1 MEIMN
6 MKLKMMAT
14 LWDNTYRVAIDDGQ
28 GKYIGTAR
36 VVVNVPL
43 PPEMLPENAPQVEP
57 QLLVLV
63 EDFGFRADK
72 IINFETTLSDL
83 LREKFRYEIPH
94 IFFYYPSPSRCFKS
108 NNFHNK
114 VYNEQKLCKIHSFF
128 CLFRLQLPLLR
139 DT

>member
-43 PPEMLPENAPQVEP
+43 PLKHYLKMHH
-57 QLLVLV
+57 
-63 EDFGFRADK
+63 K
-72 IINFETTLSDL
+72 
-83 LREKFRYEIPH
+83 
-94 IFFYYPSPSRCFKS
+94 
-108 NNFHNK
+108 
-114 VYNEQKLCKIHSFF
+114 
-128 CLFRLQLPLLR
+128 
-139 DT
+139 

>member
-28 GKYIGTAR
+28 GKYIGTVR

-43 PPEMLPENAPQVEP
+43 PPEALPENAPQVEP

-63 EDFGFRADK
+63 EDFDFGADK
-72 IINFETTLSDL
+72 IINFETTLADL
-83 LREKFRYEIPH
+83 LREKFRYEISH
-94 IFFYYPSPSRCFKS
+94 IFFYYPSPQDVLNQTIS
-108 NNFHNK
+108 
-114 VYNEQKLCKIHSFF
+114 Q
-128 CLFRLQLPLLR
+128 
-139 DT
+139 

>member
-28 GKYIGTAR
+28 GKYIGTVR

-43 PPEMLPENAPQVEP
+43 PPEALPENAPQVEP

-63 EDFGFRADK
+63 EDFDFGADK
-72 IINFETTLSDL
+72 IINFEATLADL
-83 LREKFRYEIPH
+83 LREKLSLRNSSYFLLL
-94 IFFYYPSPSRCFKS
+94 SKSSRCFKS
-108 NNFHNK
+108 NNFTIRSITSK
-114 VYNEQKLCKIHSFF
+114 KLCKIHSFF
-128 CLFRLQLPLLR
+128 LFIQLQFPLLR

>member
-28 GKYIGTAR
+28 GKYIGTVR

-43 PPEMLPENAPQVEP
+43 PPEALPENAPQVEP

-63 EDFGFRADK
+63 EDF
-72 IINFETTLSDL
+72 DL

-94 IFFYYPSPSRCFKS
+94 IFFYYPSPQDVLNQTIS
-108 NNFHNK
+108 
-114 VYNEQKLCKIHSFF
+114 Q
-128 CLFRLQLPLLR
+128 
-139 DT
+139 

>member
-28 GKYIGTAR
+28 GKNIGTAR
-36 VVVNVPL
+36 VVVNVPP
-43 PPEMLPENAPQVEP
+43 PPEALPENAPQVEP

-63 EDFGFRADK
+63 EDFDFGADK

-94 IFFYYPSPSRCFKS
+94 IFFYYPSPHDVLNQTIS
-108 NNFHNK
+108 
-114 VYNEQKLCKIHSFF
+114 Q
-128 CLFRLQLPLLR
+128 
-139 DT
+139 

>member
-43 PPEMLPENAPQVEP
+43 PPEA
-57 QLLVLV
+57 
-63 EDFGFRADK
+63 FGADK

-94 IFFYYPSPSRCFKS
+94 IFFYYPSPHDVLNQTIS
-108 NNFHNK
+108 
-114 VYNEQKLCKIHSFF
+114 Q
-128 CLFRLQLPLLR
+128 
-139 DT
+139 

>member
-1 MEIMN
+1 MD
-6 MKLKMMAT
+6 K
-14 LWDNTYRVAIDDGQ
+14 D
-28 GKYIGTAR
+28 KYIGTAR

-43 PPEMLPENAPQVEP
+43 PPEALPENAPQVEA

-63 EDFGFRADK
+63 EDFDFGADK

-94 IFFYYPSPSRCFKS
+94 IFFYYPSPHDVLNQTISQW
-108 NNFHNK
+108 
-114 VYNEQKLCKIHSFF
+114 VYNEQKLCKIHSF
-128 CLFRLQLPLLR
+128 LFIQLQFPLLR

>member
-43 PPEMLPENAPQVEP
+43 PLEMLPENAPQVEP

-63 EDFGFRADK
+63 EDFDFGADK
-72 IINFETTLSDL
+72 IINFETS
-83 LREKFRYEIPH
+83 K
-94 IFFYYPSPSRCFKS
+94 
-108 NNFHNK
+108 
-114 VYNEQKLCKIHSFF
+114 KLCKIQSFF
-128 CLFRLQLPLLR
+128 CLFSSNFLFYA
-139 DT
+139 THNKAKVG

>member
-63 EDFGFRADK
+63 EDFDFGADK

-83 LREKFRYEIPH
+83 LRENFVMKFLIFSSTIQVPH
-94 IFFYYPSPSRCFKS
+94 DVLNQTIS
-108 NNFHNK
+108 
-114 VYNEQKLCKIHSFF
+114 Q
-128 CLFRLQLPLLR
+128 
-139 DT
+139 

>member
-28 GKYIGTAR
+28 GKYIGTTR

-43 PPEMLPENAPQVEP
+43 PPELLPENAPQVEP

-63 EDFGFRADK
+63 EDFDFGADK

-83 LREKFRYEIPH
+83 LREKFRYKIPH
-94 IFFYYPSPSRCFKS
+94 IFFYYPSPHDVLNQTIS
-108 NNFHNK
+108 
-114 VYNEQKLCKIHSFF
+114 Q
-128 CLFRLQLPLLR
+128 
-139 DT
+139 

>member
-28 GKYIGTAR
+28 GKYIGTVR

-43 PPEMLPENAPQVEP
+43 PPEALPENAPQVEP

-63 EDFGFRADK
+63 EDFDFGADK
-72 IINFETTLSDL
+72 IIYFEATLADL

-94 IFFYYPSPSRCFKS
+94 ILFYYPSPQDVLNQTIS
-108 NNFHNK
+108 
-114 VYNEQKLCKIHSFF
+114 Q
-128 CLFRLQLPLLR
+128 
-139 DT
+139 

>member
-28 GKYIGTAR
+28 GKYIGTVR

-43 PPEMLPENAPQVEP
+43 PPEALPENAPQVEP

-63 EDFGFRADK
+63 EDFDLGADK
-72 IINFETTLSDL
+72 IINFEATLADL
-83 LREKFRYEIPH
+83 LREKFRYEIPY
-94 IFFYYPSPSRCFKS
+94 IFFYYPSPQDVLNQTIS
-108 NNFHNK
+108 
-114 VYNEQKLCKIHSFF
+114 Q
-128 CLFRLQLPLLR
+128 
-139 DT
+139 

>member
-36 VVVNVPL
+36 VVVNVP
-43 PPEMLPENAPQVEP
+43 QVEP

-63 EDFGFRADK
+63 EDFDFGADK

-94 IFFYYPSPSRCFKS
+94 IFFYYPSPHDVLNQTIS
-108 NNFHNK
+108 
-114 VYNEQKLCKIHSFF
+114 Q
-128 CLFRLQLPLLR
+128 
-139 DT
+139 

>member
-28 GKYIGTAR
+28 GKYIGTVR

-43 PPEMLPENAPQVEP
+43 PPEALPENAPQVEP

-63 EDFGFRADK
+63 EDFDFGADK
-72 IINFETTLSDL
+72 IINFEATLADL

-94 IFFYYPSPSRCFKS
+94 IFFY
-108 NNFHNK
+108 
-114 VYNEQKLCKIHSFF
+114 
-128 CLFRLQLPLLR
+128 
-139 DT
+139 

>member
-28 GKYIGTAR
+28 GKYIATVR

-43 PPEMLPENAPQVEP
+43 PPEALPENAPQVEP

-63 EDFGFRADK
+63 EDFDFGADK
-72 IINFETTLSDL
+72 IINFEATLADL

-94 IFFYYPSPSRCFKS
+94 IFFYYPNPQDVLNQTIS
-108 NNFHNK
+108 
-114 VYNEQKLCKIHSFF
+114 Q
-128 CLFRLQLPLLR
+128 
-139 DT
+139 

>member
-43 PPEMLPENAPQVEP
+43 PPEMLTRKCTSSRTTVI
-57 QLLVLV
+57 
-63 EDFGFRADK
+63 GF
-72 IINFETTLSDL
+72 
-83 LREKFRYEIPH
+83 
-94 IFFYYPSPSRCFKS
+94 SRRF
-108 NNFHNK
+108 
-114 VYNEQKLCKIHSFF
+114 
-128 CLFRLQLPLLR
+128 
-139 DT
+139 

>member
-43 PPEMLPENAPQVEP
+43 PPEALPENAPQVEA

-63 EDFGFRADK
+63 EDFDFGADK
-72 IINFETTLSDL
+72 IINFETT
-83 LREKFRYEIPH
+83 
-94 IFFYYPSPSRCFKS
+94 
-108 NNFHNK
+108 FHNRSITSK
-114 VYNEQKLCKIHSFF
+114 KLCKIHSFF
-128 CLFRLQLPLLR
+128 CLFSSKFFLYTTQ
-139 DT
+139 DKAKVG

>member
-28 GKYIGTAR
+28 GKYIATVR

-43 PPEMLPENAPQVEP
+43 PPEALPENAPQVEP

-63 EDFGFRADK
+63 EDFDFGADK
-72 IINFETTLSDL
+72 IINFEATLADL
-83 LREKFRYEIPH
+83 LREKFRYEISS
-94 IFFYYPSPSRCFKS
+94 YLLLLSKPSRCVKS
-108 NNFHNK
+108 NDFTIRSITSK
-114 VYNEQKLCKIHSFF
+114 KLCKIHSFF
-128 CLFRLQLPLLR
+128 LFIQLQVPLLH

>member
-43 PPEMLPENAPQVEP
+43 PPPQVEA

-63 EDFGFRADK
+63 EDFDFGADK
-72 IINFETTLSDL
+72 IINFETTLADL

-94 IFFYYPSPSRCFKS
+94 IFFYYPSPQDVLNQTIS
-108 NNFHNK
+108 
-114 VYNEQKLCKIHSFF
+114 Q
-128 CLFRLQLPLLR
+128 
-139 DT
+139 